1 MIARVLDS
9 LAATDGAG
17 DPAVEA
23 AVKAEVEAVPLSS
36 RFTVNLKGNGSA
48 LPILCE

>member
-23 AVKAEVEAVPLSS
+23 AVKAEVEALCAK
-36 RFTVNLKGNGSA
+36 F
-48 LPILCE
+48 PIYR